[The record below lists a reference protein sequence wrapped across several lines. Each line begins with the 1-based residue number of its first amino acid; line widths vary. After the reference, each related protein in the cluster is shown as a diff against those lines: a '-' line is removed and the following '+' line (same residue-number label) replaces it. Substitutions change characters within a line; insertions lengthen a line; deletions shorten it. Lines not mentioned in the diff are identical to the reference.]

1 MPSAR
6 MKRKLLNQAP
16 VTVTV
21 VHGHVR
27 QNGKRQ
33 GPGSTLQLATWMA
46 ERLVK
51 KGLVRFGATADL
63 SQGDDIIPPATETE
77 PKKTGGQK
85 TATKKAATQK
95 AATKKKPTKKR
106 PTRKRTTAKKTAA
119 KTATKTDV
127 KVTS

>member
-33 GPGSTLQLATWMA
+33 GPGSTLQLVTWMA

-63 SQGDDIIPPATETE
+63 SQGGDVIPPATETA
-77 PKKTGGQK
+77 PKKTVVQK
-85 TATKKAATQK
+85 TATKK

-119 KTATKTDV
+119 KTATKTNV
-127 KVTS
+127 KVTG